1 MDLFICGR
9 NPLLEHRQ
17 PSACPRWHRSFS
29 NKCTHV
35 PSGQV
40 EVGTDHQIC
49 PLSVLTPIHVV
60 SSQRLTKVVKT
71 EAQNI
76 LVVDDEKIQWS
87 SDGLHDVRRDFGSKH
102 MTRSQ
107 LQSIQDM
114 WPEPDT
120 LKEMES
126 MFDYESNFPPLGLLT
141 RDGAIYSINQEFEP
155 GTLVE
160 RTSSR
165 TRRPFRH
172 ALIRQEV
179 NNMKCDTWPYVVFEE
194 QPYIIFRFLTIKDLL
209 HWLDGV
215 VVQFSIIAFSSK
227 ILQLLTCAGVKGE
240 DCMAL
245 TEDGKVYHWARG
257 AAIAFQTGTL
267 SETLHSLSSSKEC
280 SVSIDGQESHGAQ
293 IPQTMSISAII
304 RLAAGPTY
312 GAVITATGDLYVFC
326 TTRLACDNNG
336 QCTEFTLD
344 EFYVSSIEK
353 SRVYDPYTPR
363 LAKICDRVPQPFIV
377 DVAIG
382 HNHVVALTSTGEVF
396 TAGDGMHGQLGVGE
410 RQFDLHVEKHPM
422 SDSGESWE
430 FAEHWQKVEIGEE
443 ERTRGCAARGKV
455 VAVHAGCDSTLFI
468 VS

>member
-1 MDLFICGR
+1 M
-9 NPLLEHRQ
+9 
-17 PSACPRWHRSFS
+17 
-29 NKCTHV
+29 
-35 PSGQV
+35 
-40 EVGTDHQIC
+40 
-49 PLSVLTPIHVV
+49 
-60 SSQRLTKVVKT
+60 KVVKT

-76 LVVDDEKIQWS
+76 LVVDNEKILWS
-87 SDGLHDVRRDFGSKH
+87 SDGLYDVRRDFGSKH

-114 WPEPDT
+114 WPEPDA
-120 LKEMES
+120 LQEMES
-126 MFDYESNFPPLGLLT
+126 MFDYESNFPSLGLLT
-141 RDGAIYSINQEFEP
+141 RDGAIYSINQEVEP

-160 RTSSR
+160 KTSAR
-165 TRRPFRH
+165 TRRPFLH

-179 NNMKCDTWPYVVFEE
+179 DNMSGDTWPYVVFEE
-194 QPYIIFRFLTIKDLL
+194 QPCIIFRLLTIQDLL
-209 HWLDGV
+209 CWLDGV
-215 VVQFSIIAFSSK
+215 AVQFSIIAFSSK

-245 TEDGKVYHWARG
+245 TEDGKVFHWARG
-257 AAIAFQTGTL
+257 AAITIQIGIL

-280 SVSIDGQESHGAQ
+280 SVSVDNQESHGAQ
-293 IPQTMSISAII
+293 ILKTMSISAII

-312 GAVITATGDLYVFC
+312 GAVITTTGHLYVFF
-326 TTRLACDNNG
+326 TTRPACDNKG

-344 EFYVSSIEK
+344 EFYVSNIEK

-363 LAKICDRVPQPFIV
+363 LVNICDRVPRPFIV

-382 HNHVVALTSTGEVF
+382 HNHLVALSSEGEVF

-430 FAEHWQKVEIGEE
+430 FAEHWQKVEIVEE
-443 ERTRGCAARGKV
+443 ERTRGCAERGKV